1 MGRRPRQESKSIVG
15 RQRSPSYPRDRHD
28 PLMLLAFIPYILRIG
43 VASSG
48 NAALALVNGAV

>member
-1 MGRRPRQESKSIVG
+1 VG